1 MKHFATTK
9 GGAAVESNADAVYV
23 IGQGGNRT
31 MVRSSTRQAERDFHW
46 CLTLCIAI
54 KRRANWLTAKLSAKL
69 LVSAIVRGEAYEL
82 RVGCQ
87 EATDVPGVFG
97 QGRASGEGEPD
108 PRSSLPLP
116 FGRPH
121 RTTGAHHG
129 ARPASEGGS
138 GADHQTAGG
147 AGHVFSHGSGGSTS
161 GTPRSL
167 YPDPRPAAVAPTRAT
182 ILVFSESKRA
192 RSPRAS
198 FASFLVTVSIGV
210 GGFVVH
216 TQAAF
221 GALNLRCVA
230 RLPLGSA
237 LAPAWVTLLL
247 GPDPVA
253 NLGWV
258 LEVLPRVSRGPGD
271 QRFAPGDQGGRDAV
285 LPLARGAL
293 KRLCGQVVA
302 AHAVEDHHVEGR
314 RGGALLFEA
323 AYVEAVDVDVAVHDL
338 VERALVAVEGE
349 DYRLVGGEELN
360 KARLVH
366 AVRVELAREERHE
379 VHHVDDT
386 HLEFRRVLAQP
397 LGRSHGF

>member
-1 MKHFATTK
+1 M
-9 GGAAVESNADAVYV
+9 ESNADAVYV

-167 YPDPRPAAVAPTRAT
+167 YPDPRPAAVAPHEGDDSGLLR
-182 ILVFSESKRA
+182 VEES
-192 RSPRAS
+192 S
-198 FASFLVTVSIGV
+198 FASCILRLLSGYGLHRRRGLRRSHTGSFRCVKSPLRRAVAFRLCFSSGV
-210 GGFVVH
+210 GHATPRSRSSRESRVGP
-216 TQAAF
+216 
-221 GALNLRCVA
+221 R
-230 RLPLGSA
+230 SA
-237 LAPAWVTLLL
+237 P
-247 GPDPVA
+247 
-253 NLGWV
+253 
-258 LEVLPRVSRGPGD
+258 
-271 QRFAPGDQGGRDAV
+271 
-285 LPLARGAL
+285 
-293 KRLCGQVVA
+293 
-302 AHAVEDHHVEGR
+302 
-314 RGGALLFEA
+314 
-323 AYVEAVDVDVAVHDL
+323 
-338 VERALVAVEGE
+338 
-349 DYRLVGGEELN
+349 
-360 KARLVH
+360 
-366 AVRVELAREERHE
+366 
-379 VHHVDDT
+379 
-386 HLEFRRVLAQP
+386 
-397 LGRSHGF
+397 